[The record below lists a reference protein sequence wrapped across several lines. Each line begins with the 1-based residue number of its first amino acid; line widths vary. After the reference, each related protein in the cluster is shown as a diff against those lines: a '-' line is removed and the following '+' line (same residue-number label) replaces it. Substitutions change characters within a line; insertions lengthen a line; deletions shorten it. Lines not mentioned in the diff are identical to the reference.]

1 MAKKTKKQI
10 KIEQANM
17 QSDNIE
23 MISDG
28 VQYTGDFTYSYADL
42 DDDLGMTANTG
53 GVVKTSTVDTVNTGF
68 EFTYDNAGQLD
79 MFDEMDLRDKY
90 PALKQAH
97 EHYQSVLEVCKTK
110 EKEEDED

>member
-42 DDDLGMTANTG
+42 DDDLGITTNTG
-53 GVVKTSTVDTVNTGF
+53 
-68 EFTYDNAGQLD
+68 
-79 MFDEMDLRDKY
+79 
-90 PALKQAH
+90 
-97 EHYQSVLEVCKTK
+97 
-110 EKEEDED
+110 